1 MLFIVI
7 VSIRSYKCFVIVEC
21 VKGLD
26 IFVVFIIEVVYSG
39 ENVWF

>member
-7 VSIRSYKCFVIVEC
+7 VSIRSYKRFVIVER

-26 IFVVFIIEVVYSG
+26 IFVVFIIEAVYLG
-39 ENVWF
+39 ENARF